1 VVAVGRGQH
10 HPGPTHA
17 PEDIDRSGHDA
28 HPPPSPVTLGIS
40 YLNRGHTMT
49 GKAATPSKSKLV
61 LSQWAQA
68 YEERHGRV
76 FCAAR
81 VENNAKRS
89 GTMPGRA
96 SDTRTRRA
104 TRPEQR

>member
-1 VVAVGRGQH
+1 
-10 HPGPTHA
+10 
-17 PEDIDRSGHDA
+17 
-28 HPPPSPVTLGIS
+28 
-40 YLNRGHTMT
+40 MT
-49 GKAATPSKSKLV
+49 GKAAKLSKSKLV

-68 YEERHGRV
+68 YEERHGWM

-96 SDTRTRRA
+96 SDTRTRRV
-104 TRPEQR
+104 TRPKQR

>member
-1 VVAVGRGQH
+1 
-10 HPGPTHA
+10 
-17 PEDIDRSGHDA
+17 
-28 HPPPSPVTLGIS
+28 
-40 YLNRGHTMT
+40 MT

-68 YEERHGRV
+68 YEEGV

-96 SDTRTRRA
+96 SDTCTRRA